1 MFDGC
6 DIVVVCPNPIGGRM
20 MLNDCCMCT
29 GKLLIQADIFGNDR
43 YRDDLKFRIGI
54 LKEF

>member
-1 MFDGC
+1 MLDRC
-6 DIVVVCPNPIGGRM
+6 DIVVVCLDPVDGRM

-43 YRDDLKFRIGI
+43 SRDDLKFRIGI